1 MAVYWLTYSKVIKMK
16 QLYIERSIELP
27 EDLKITVK
35 DRHVT
40 IEGPK
45 GTLTRNFDPTDVEI
59 TKKGKKVDIK
69 AYYINKK
76 RKAATL
82 AVVGYINNMI
92 QGVMQGY
99 TYKSKIVFS
108 HFPLTVEPDNKKKI
122 ITIKNLY
129 GGRKHITVPIVGP
142 ETTVKVDKDDVII
155 EGIDKEAVGQTTA
168 NMQEACR
175 LRGKRKKDPET
186 FMDGVWLWDK
196 E

>member
-1 MAVYWLTYSKVIKMK
+1 MVVYWLTYTKVIKMK

-92 QGVMQGY
+92 KGVMQGY

-142 ETTVKVDKDDVII
+142 ETTVKIDKDDVII

>member
-1 MAVYWLTYSKVIKMK
+1 MVVYWLTYTKVIKMK
-16 QLYIERSIELP
+16 QLYIARSIELP

-92 QGVMQGY
+92 KGVMQGY

-142 ETTVKVDKDDVII
+142 ETTVKIDKDDVII

-186 FMDGVWLWDK
+186 FMDGIWLWDK

>member
-1 MAVYWLTYSKVIKMK
+1 MK
-16 QLYIERSIELP
+16 QLYVEAAIDIPEELKLNIK
-27 EDLKITVK
+27 DKVVTV
-35 DRHVT
+35 
-40 IEGPK
+40 EGPK
-45 GTLTRNFDPTDVEI
+45 GTLIRNFENVDFEI
-59 TKKGKKVDIK
+59 NKKGKKVNIK

-92 QGVMQGY
+92 KGVSQGY
-99 TYKSKIVFS
+99 VYKSKIIFS
-108 HFPLTVEPDNKKKI
+108 HFPITVEPDNKKKI
-122 ITIKNLY
+122 VTIKNLY
-129 GGRKHITVPIVGP
+129 GGRKNIIVRIMGQ
-142 ETTVKVDKDDVII
+142 ETKVSIDKDDVII

-186 FMDGVWLWDK
+186 FMDGVWLWHK

>member
-1 MAVYWLTYSKVIKMK
+1 MVVYWLTYTKVIKMK

-92 QGVMQGY
+92 KGVMQGY

-142 ETTVKVDKDDVII
+142 ETTVKIDKDDVII

-186 FMDGVWLWDK
+186 FMDGIWLWDK